1 MGRTAWK
8 HMVLEGLINPV
19 TAEKHPWE
27 MVFFGGVYSSLAIII
42 SLLVFRPYA
51 SLVTIFLTVMASIP
65 VIYGA
70 IKMEEKKDLQ
80 INESGKFIEK
90 HGKIL
95 LFFSFLFL
103 GYLLSFTLW
112 FLFLPTDVSQELF
125 QVQLSTISDI
135 NTPTGKA
142 IHPSDPFTIIFFNNI
157 KVLVF
162 CLLFALFYGFG
173 AVFILTWNASVIGTA
188 IGVLTQKSG
197 NWSYALPLAFLQY
210 SLHGYLEI
218 IGFFLGGLAGGII
231 SVAVIRHDIGST
243 RFRSIMTDSTNL
255 VIAAILI
262 LAIAAV
268 VEVYIN
274 PLIF

>member
-1 MGRTAWK
+1 
-8 HMVLEGLINPV
+8 MVLEGLINPV

>member
-1 MGRTAWK
+1 
-8 HMVLEGLINPV
+8 MVLEGLINPIR
-19 TAEKHPWE
+19 AEKRPWE
-27 MVFFGGVYSSLAIII
+27 MIFFGCVYSSLAIII
-42 SLLVFRPYA
+42 SLLIFRPYA
-51 SLVTIFLTVMASIP
+51 SLVAIFLTVMASIP

-80 INESGKFIEK
+80 IHESGKFIEK

-112 FLFLPTDVSQELF
+112 FLMLPDELSKEIF
-125 QVQLSTISDI
+125 EVQLGTIQEI
-135 NTPTGKA
+135 NGPTGKTVFL
-142 IHPSDPFTIIFFNNI
+142 SDPFTVIFFNNI

-173 AVFILTWNASVIGTA
+173 AVLILTWNASVIGTA
-188 IGVLTQKSG
+188 IGELAKSSG
-197 NWSYALPLAFLQY
+197 HWSASLPLAFLRY

-231 SVAVIRHDIGST
+231 SVAIIRHDFAST
-243 RFRSIMTDSTNL
+243 KFRNILSDSTNL
-255 VIAAILI
+255 IVTAILV
-262 LAIAAV
+262 LAVAAV

-274 PLIF
+274 PLLF